1 MTIVRHTSIRDRSEP
16 KMSDMLTL
24 LYRIKAV
31 THGLP
36 DGETKTLLQMLLG
49 DAIRLERKR

>member
-16 KMSDMLTL
+16 KMSDLLVL

-31 THGLP
+31 THGMP
-36 DGETKTLLQMLLG
+36 DGETKTLLHMLLG